1 MKMNK
6 LCKKMER
13 NKLDKGN
20 VYDENYQKENEAE
33 EEESEEKEKVDKKY
47 NSKKCVVRNW
57 PSEKLKQDVSYS
69 CFSSMEIIILKSLPF
84 LNWTWLS

>member
-1 MKMNK
+1 MNK

-13 NKLDKGN
+13 NKLDN
-20 VYDENYQKENEAE
+20 VKSKDNIYHH
-33 EEESEEKEKVDKKY
+33 EESEGEEEVEKVDKKY
-47 NSKKCVVRNW
+47 NSKCLIGNW

-84 LNWTWLS
+84 LN